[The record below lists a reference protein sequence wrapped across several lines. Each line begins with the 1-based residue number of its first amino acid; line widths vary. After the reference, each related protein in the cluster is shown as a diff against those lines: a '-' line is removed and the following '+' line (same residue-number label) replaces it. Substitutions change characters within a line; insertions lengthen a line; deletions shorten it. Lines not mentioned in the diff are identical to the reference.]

1 MNDPIKF
8 TAAADIL
15 AFIPHTLGEAP
26 NESFVALTM
35 QGNRLGATLRMDA
48 PFGADPLDYA
58 QTLVSYLTADEA
70 ATGSILAIYTDENSS
85 DNPRPY
91 SEHVAALRTELDIAG
106 MPLRYAWMVTSEVW
120 MNYLCTNP
128 LCCAEEPLDAITT
141 STGNA
146 ALIYAGSNITGFTEP
161 APFTGDA
168 GTREAIAAYRPDGW
182 PEALENSRSQWDQV
196 LGNPA
201 TLTARTAQELAG
213 AFQHPT
219 TRDYLMTDVITSA
232 PDQFTSVMLGVFPTR
247 PDWARVD
254 TAQEVAFE
262 LMKATPE
269 GQRAPVLCLIG
280 WLEWLK
286 GKSSF
291 AARYFKLA
299 LEDTTDYRLAVL
311 LAELVNRGLVADC
324 ARNPEKSY
332 ARPKNR

>member
-1 MNDPIKF
+1 M
-8 TAAADIL
+8 
-15 AFIPHTLGEAP
+15 
-26 NESFVALTM
+26 LTK

-48 PFGADPLDYA
+48 PCGTDPLAYA
-58 QTLVSYLTADEA
+58 RTLVSHLTPDQA
-70 ATGSILAIYTDENSS
+70 ATGSILGIYTDENSS
-85 DNPRPY
+85 NIPRSY
-91 SEHVAALRTELDIAG
+91 SEHVAVLRTERATAG
-106 MPLRYAWMVTSEVW
+106 MSLRDAWMVTSEVW
-120 MNYLCTNP
+120 MNYVRTNP
-128 LCCAEEPLDAITT
+128 LCGSEQPLDMITT

-146 ALIYAGSNITGFTEP
+146 ALIYAGGNVSGFTEP

-168 GTREAIAAYRPDGW
+168 RTREAIAAYRPDGW
-182 PEALENSRSQWDQV
+182 PEGLENSRDEWAQV

-201 TLTARTAQELAG
+201 TLTARTAKELAG

-219 TRDYLMTDVITSA
+219 ARDCLMTDVITSA
-232 PDQFTSVMLGVFPTR
+232 PDQFMSVMLGVFPAR

-262 LMKATPE
+262 LMKATSE
-269 GQRAPVLCLIG
+269 GQRAPMLCLIG

-299 LEDTTDYRLAVL
+299 LEDATDYRLAVL
-311 LAELVNRGLVADC
+311 LAELVSRGLVADC